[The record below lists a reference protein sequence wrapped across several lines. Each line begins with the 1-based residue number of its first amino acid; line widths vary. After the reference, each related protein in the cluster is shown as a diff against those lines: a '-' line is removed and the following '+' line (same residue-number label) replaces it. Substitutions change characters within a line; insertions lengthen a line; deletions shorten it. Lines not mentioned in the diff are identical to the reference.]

1 LGGNYDLIGWDPR
14 GTGKTIPFNCGLSS
28 GPTPPP
34 SDNQRRDVTV
44 QRNLTDFLFEGGWAS
59 AELFADTCEK
69 TMNATGEL
77 IGTAFV
83 VRDMVEIIDALGEDG
98 LLRYWGLSYGTQL
111 GSTFAAMFPERVDRM
126 LLDAVTNPHEYV
138 SGTWMHS
145 LLQADKAYRA
155 FLTECANA
163 PKKCSLAPFVGPNAT
178 ADDLQEAIDA
188 GLQQLLEISTV
199 RDGTLTYG
207 FLKFLLYR
215 GLYDPYT
222 WSSLADTLVS
232 LLNGTFS
239 TDTTSTPPTDADSP
253 APYTLGRTS
262 FEGIKCSDAVWRAN
276 SAEEILD
283 IVEEQSAISSFSDV
297 FYDQSWRCAAWKMDA
312 KEKYTGNFTA
322 KTKFPILLVGG
333 AYDPVT
339 PLVSA
344 FNTSVGFENSVVLT
358 HKGYG
363 VCAIV

>member
-1 LGGNYDLIGWDPR
+1 
-14 GTGKTIPFNCGLSS
+14 
-28 GPTPPP
+28 
-34 SDNQRRDVTV
+34 V

-59 AELFADTCEK
+59 AELFADTCYK
-69 TMNATGEL
+69 KMNATGEL

-138 SGTWMHS
+138 AGTWMHS

-163 PKKCSLAPFVGPNAT
+163 PKKCSLAPFVGPSVT

-188 GLQQLLEISTV
+188 GVQKLLAISTV
-199 RDGTLTYG
+199 QDGTLSYG
-207 FLKFLLYR
+207 LLKFFLYR
-215 GLYDPYT
+215 RLYDPNT
-222 WSSLADTLVS
+222 WSSLADDLVS
-232 LLNGTFS
+232 LLNGTDS
-239 TDTTSTPPTDADSP
+239 TAMTSTPQTNADSP
-253 APYTLGRTS
+253 SPYSLGQTA
-262 FEGIKCSDAVWRAN
+262 FEGIRCSDTVWRAN
-276 SAEEILD
+276 SAEDILG
-283 IVEEQSAISSFSDV
+283 IVKEQSTISSFSDV
-297 FYDQSWRCAAWKMDA
+297 FYDQTWRCAAWKMDA
-312 KEKYTGNFTA
+312 KERYTGKFSA
-322 KTKFPILLVGG
+322 ETKFPILLVGG

-344 FNTSVGFENSVVLT
+344 FNTSAGFKDSVVLT
-358 HKGYG
+358 HRGYG
-363 VCAIV
+363 VCVFVQSCFYFTPS